1 MIINN
6 LPMNLSQLSK
16 IELLEKCKELEI
28 SKYKSKTKNELIS
41 IIQNKE
47 ISMENVQEKKNRPML
62 MIEL

>member
-1 MIINN
+1 
-6 LPMNLSQLSK
+6 MNLSQLSK

-47 ISMENVQEKKNRPML
+47 TSMESVEEKKNRP
-62 MIEL
+62 IELSF